1 MRVLLIARKN
11 LLEIL
16 REPKLLLLVVL
27 TPLAFVGITA
37 AGYSYP
43 MLVIHPLLVIDSTSG
58 GTGLIEELKAQRYAD
73 GRLVFEVTLTT
84 DRAAA
89 ETALK
94 EQTATALV
102 TISKDD
108 SGGQTP
114 ARQTQDEQMQGLP
127 LQITVWGDPLY
138 LHFYRASIILDNVF
152 YRYADHV
159 AGRPEIVRT
168 VEQPLVETG
177 PQTMFDLYAP
187 GMIIFALLLIIPQT
201 AMLVAREI
209 RWNTLRRLRLTP
221 MRAFDLLSGVGL
233 AQIVV
238 AVVMVV
244 VIFLAALAF
253 GFNNQGS
260 LGLAIMVGLV
270 VSFSAIGLG
279 LLVACFVENDS
290 QAINVGSV
298 VAMTQV
304 FLSGAFYQLP
314 PITIFTLAGHQIDL
328 FDIFPATHGFLALQ
342 QVLSYGAGLK
352 EIGFR
357 LGATLVLS
365 VLYFV
370 IGVVIFQRLQ
380 MRDNK

>member
-1 MRVLLIARKN
+1 MRALLIARKN

-27 TPLAFVGITA
+27 VPLAFLGIIA

-43 MLVIHPLLVIDSTSG
+43 MLVTHPLLVIDSTSG
-58 GTGLIEELKAQRYAD
+58 GTGLVEELEAQRYAD
-73 GRLVFEVTLTT
+73 DRPIFEVTLTT
-84 DRAAA
+84 DRATA

-94 EQTATALV
+94 EQTATVLV
-102 TISKDD
+102 TISADD
-108 SGGQTP
+108 SRGQVQGVQ
-114 ARQTQDEQMQGLP
+114 AQGLP
-127 LQITVWGDPLY
+127 LQVTVRGDPLY
-138 LHFYRASIILDNVF
+138 LHFYRASIILDNIF
-152 YRYADHV
+152 YRYADDV

-201 AMLVAREI
+201 AMLVAHEI

-244 VIFLAALAF
+244 LIFFVALAF
-253 GFNNQGS
+253 GFNSQGS
-260 LGLAIMVGLV
+260 LGLAIIVGLA

-290 QAINVGSV
+290 QAINVGSTV
-298 VAMTQV
+298 TMIQV
-304 FLSGAFYQLP
+304 FLSGSFYQLP
-314 PITIFTLAGHQIDL
+314 PQTVFTLAGYQIDL

-365 VLYFV
+365 ILYFV
-370 IGVVIFQRLQ
+370 IGVVTFQRLQ
-380 MRDNK
+380 MRDYK